1 MNRRW
6 LVLLF
11 AAVPLL
17 EIWII
22 VSVGQVIGPWW
33 TILLLLAMAIIG
45 AWLIRREGA
54 RAWRALTDSIAS
66 GRPPTRELADAA
78 LVLVG
83 GTLMIT
89 PGFLTDIVGL
99 LLIAPVTRPTARR
112 LLTWLV
118 GRRLLAA
125 TVTGYGAGRQ
135 YPGYG
140 AGRPPGGG
148 PVIPGEVVD
157 RDDQPRG

>member
-33 TILLLLAMAIIG
+33 TILLLLAMAVLG

-54 RAWRALTDSIAS
+54 RAWRALTDAVSS
-66 GRPPTRELADAA
+66 GRPPTRELADAG

-83 GTLMIT
+83 GTLLLT
-89 PGFLTDIVGL
+89 PGFLTDVVGL
-99 LLIAPVTRPTARR
+99 FLIAPMTRPTARR
-112 LLTWLV
+112 LLMWFF
-118 GRRLLAA
+118 GRRVVTA
-125 TVTGYGAGRQ
+125 TLMGYSAQ
-135 YPGYG
+135 
-140 AGRPPGGG
+140 RPPGGG
-148 PVIPGEVVD
+148 TVIPGEVID
-157 RDDQPRG
+157 SDDKPR

>member
-33 TILLLLAMAIIG
+33 TILLLLAMVVLG
-45 AWLIRREGA
+45 AWLVRREGA
-54 RAWRALTDSIAS
+54 RAWRALTDALAS

-78 LVLVG
+78 LILVG
-83 GTLMIT
+83 GTLLIT

-99 LLIAPVTRPTARR
+99 LLIAPLTRPTARR
-112 LLTWLV
+112 LLTWLI

-125 TVTGYGAGRQ
+125 TVTGYGAGR
-135 YPGYG
+135 PTSGYG
-140 AGRPPGGG
+140 AGWSPGG